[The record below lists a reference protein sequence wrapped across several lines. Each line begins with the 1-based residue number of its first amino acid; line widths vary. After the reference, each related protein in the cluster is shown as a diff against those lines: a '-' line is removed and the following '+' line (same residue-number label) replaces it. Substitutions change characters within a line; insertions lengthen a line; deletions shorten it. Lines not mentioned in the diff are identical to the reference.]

1 MLETINFF
9 CDFILVFRVFEF
21 GDRYNKNGILFVNI
35 FSQYER
41 DFNVEMMILIQQNK
55 WAHAQIDFSF
65 IFEEFS
71 KLEKLNLQLKIDRDG
86 TPPWKK
92 FQNMTP
98 SKLNFSSLS
107 LSLLMMRWPYLSYC
121 SHPKIESMLCKTSTQ
136 LFCVKSCQ

>member
-21 GDRYNKNGILFVNI
+21 GDRYNSTIILFVNI

-41 DFNVEMMILIQQNK
+41 DFNVEMMILMQNK

-107 LSLLMMRWPYLSYC
+107 LISTQFMMRWPYLSYIVPTQKLNQC
-121 SHPKIESMLCKTSTQ
+121 SARHQPSY
-136 LFCVKSCQ
+136 FV

>member
-41 DFNVEMMILIQQNK
+41 DFNVEMLILIQNK

-71 KLEKLNLQLKIDRDG
+71 KLEKLNLQLEIDRDG

-107 LSLLMMRWPYLSYC
+107 AHDEVALPFIVVYIVPTQKLNQCSARHQPSY
-121 SHPKIESMLCKTSTQ
+121 
-136 LFCVKSCQ
+136 FV

>member
-21 GDRYNKNGILFVNI
+21 GDRYNSTIILFVNI

-41 DFNVEMMILIQQNK
+41 DFNVEMMILMQNK

-107 LSLLMMRWPYLSYC
+107 LISTQFMMRWPYLSYSRVPTQKLNQC
-121 SHPKIESMLCKTSTQ
+121 SARHQPSY
-136 LFCVKSCQ
+136 FV